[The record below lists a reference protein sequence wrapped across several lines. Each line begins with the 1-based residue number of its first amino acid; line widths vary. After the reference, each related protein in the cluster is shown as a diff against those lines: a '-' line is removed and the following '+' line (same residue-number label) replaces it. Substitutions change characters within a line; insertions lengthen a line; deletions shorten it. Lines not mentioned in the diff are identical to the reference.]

1 MGTENTKWRRAG
13 ALLLVAIL
21 TACADPVATASSDSS
36 VSAGANGPT
45 ARKITEIYWSD
56 ADSGRINGER
66 FRLSGIDAPE
76 TGGVG
81 AAVGGA
87 KCEKERERG
96 FDAKEFVVEFTRNKE
111 LKITKTYGF
120 DKMKEPRLLIDL
132 SADGEDVAQ
141 RGIDAGFLRPWPHD
155 GTKALARKP
164 DWCE

>member
-1 MGTENTKWRRAG
+1 MNISNWSYVG
-13 ALLLVAIL
+13 ATMLLAFLSG
-21 TACADPVATASSDSS
+21 CADPISSIEPVGETNAAATSD
-36 VSAGANGPT
+36 PT
-45 ARKITEIYWSD
+45 SWEITEIYWSD

-66 FRLSGIDAPE
+66 FRLSDIDAPE

-87 KCEKERERG
+87 KCEKERELG

-111 LKITKTYGF
+111 LRITHTYGF
-120 DKMKEPRLLIDL
+120 DTMPEPRLLIDL

-141 RGIDAGFLRPWPHD
+141 SGIEAGFLRPWPHD
-155 GTKALARKP
+155 GTKALAPKP